1 MVNTEEVALDS
12 LRLRIM
18 ETEIAD
24 ISDKRRISLILT
36 PVLKKTVN
44 VWVIKSE

>member
-18 ETEIAD
+18 ETEIVD
-24 ISDKRRISLILT
+24 ISDKRRINLTLT